1 MKHNK
6 YNIIINIF
14 ILILLSLNLLGIIFL
29 VGQAYY
35 AEDVV
40 ERKIIYV
47 HIHQEKTEKDIE
59 TETKTKTNT
68 KPKIQTPSRSSG
80 QEFIITAYDNSL
92 ESQGKWVD
100 QTATGFN
107 LKGHSLESAK
117 CIAVD
122 PTIIPLGSKV
132 QLIFDDEYKHL
143 NDVYIA
149 RDTGGAIKGK
159 RIDLFMGDGVDK
171 KIVNDFG
178 KRKVK
183 VIILE

>member
-35 AEDVV
+35 AEDVL

-47 HIHQEKTEKDIE
+47 YISQEKTEKDIE
-59 TETKTKTNT
+59 TEANT
-68 KPKIQTPSRSSG
+68 KPNNQTPSGSAG
-80 QEFIITAYDNSL
+80 KDFIITAYDNSI
-92 ESQGKWVD
+92 ESQGKWVN

-143 NDVYIA
+143 NGVYIA

>member
-47 HIHQEKTEKDIE
+47 YISQEKTEKDIE
-59 TETKTKTNT
+59 TEANT
-68 KPKIQTPSRSSG
+68 KPKIQTPSGSDG
-80 QEFIITAYDNSL
+80 QEFIITAYDNSI
-92 ESQGKWVD
+92 ESQGKWVN

-122 PTIIPLGSKV
+122 PTNIPLGSKV

-143 NDVYIA
+143 NGVYIA

>member
-1 MKHNK
+1 MSHNK

-29 VGQAYY
+29 FREAYY
-35 AEDVV
+35 AEDDV

-47 HIHQEKTEKDIE
+47 YIHQEKTEKSIE
-59 TETKTKTNT
+59 TEANT
-68 KPKIQTPSRSSG
+68 KYKNQTPSMDAG
-80 QEFIITAYDNSL
+80 EEFIITAYDNSV

-143 NDVYIA
+143 NGVYIA

-183 VIILE
+183 VKILE